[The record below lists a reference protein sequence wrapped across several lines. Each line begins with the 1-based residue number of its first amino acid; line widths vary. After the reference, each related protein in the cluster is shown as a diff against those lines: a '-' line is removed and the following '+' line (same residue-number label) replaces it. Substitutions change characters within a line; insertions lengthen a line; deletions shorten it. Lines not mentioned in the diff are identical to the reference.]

1 MLVDFVKLYDKFSF
15 DKEPCSKAAHASSST
30 RKVVYVFNHKNLHR
44 VHMRNQAE
52 IFPIIIAFPMF
63 KEAHAWPEIS
73 DIAAHEHNI
82 LCQQVPVRHA

>member
-1 MLVDFVKLYDKFSF
+1 MISFPLTRSLVQKLLMPALPQGKLFMYL
-15 DKEPCSKAAHASSST
+15 
-30 RKVVYVFNHKNLHR
+30 NHKNLHR